1 MQSTIMAASGDSS
14 KSAKGSGSG
23 KGKQLTQE
31 QIVAGFQ
38 EMRNQQRATA
48 NKMSE
53 IEMDRKEHE

>member
-1 MQSTIMAASGDSS
+1 MAASGDSS
-14 KSAKGSGSG
+14 KSAKGPASG
-23 KGKQLTQE
+23 KGKTQTQE
-31 QIVAGFQ
+31 QIIAGFQ

>member
-1 MQSTIMAASGDSS
+1 MAASGDSS
-14 KSAKGSGSG
+14 KSAKGSAGG
-23 KGKQLTQE
+23 KGKTSTNE
-31 QIVAGFQ
+31 QILAGFQ